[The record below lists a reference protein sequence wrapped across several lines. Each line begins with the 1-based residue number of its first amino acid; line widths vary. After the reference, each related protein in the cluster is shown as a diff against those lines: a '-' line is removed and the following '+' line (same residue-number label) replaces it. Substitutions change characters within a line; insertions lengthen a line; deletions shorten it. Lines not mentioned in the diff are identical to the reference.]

1 MTSCSVAPRNEA
13 EARLQLKPFF
23 AQVLLRPYPASLTGF
38 SRELNLNKLL
48 AEETASDFASRNLRD
63 ILFLPSMCHNLKPLI
78 RMPTGLILFPH

>member
-13 EARLQLKPFF
+13 QARLQLKPFF
-23 AQVLLRPYPASLTGF
+23 AQVFPRPHPASLTGF

-63 ILFLPSMCHNLKPLI
+63 ILFLPSMCHNLKP
-78 RMPTGLILFPH
+78 